1 MRRLRV
7 EREGEQADEG
17 IEAHALRLSL
27 CAQRSNPAS
36 KWLSFPVRTPKSY
49 RNAPN
54 SQMRLSHL
62 ADYAVVLMTA
72 AARRPA
78 AARLSATELAC
89 ETGVPLPTAQKLMGQ
104 LAACGL
110 LRSVRGAGGGFSLA
124 KGASQISL
132 ADIVE
137 AVEGPIAM
145 TVCSGHEGPSDCALD
160 AHCRVKPHMGV
171 VGNAVR
177 GALGAVSLEALS
189 GPASAARGLAR

>member
-1 MRRLRV
+1 
-7 EREGEQADEG
+7 
-17 IEAHALRLSL
+17 
-27 CAQRSNPAS
+27 
-36 KWLSFPVRTPKSY
+36 
-49 RNAPN
+49 
-54 SQMRLSHL
+54 MRLSHL

-78 AARLSATELAC
+78 GARLSATELAG

-110 LRSVRGAGGGFSLA
+110 LTSARGAAGGFALA
-124 KGASQISL
+124 LPAADISL

-137 AVEGPIAM
+137 AVEGPIALTM
-145 TVCSGHEGPSDCALD
+145 CADGVNHECVLD

-177 GALGAVSLEALS
+177 GALGAVSLEQLCS
-189 GPASAARGLAR
+189 PAKAGAQTRAVRPLASPTWTPAFAGERQS